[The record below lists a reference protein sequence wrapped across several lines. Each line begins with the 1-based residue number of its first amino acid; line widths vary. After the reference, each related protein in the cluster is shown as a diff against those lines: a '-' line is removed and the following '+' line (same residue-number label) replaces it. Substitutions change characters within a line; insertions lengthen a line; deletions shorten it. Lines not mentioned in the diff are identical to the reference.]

1 MRNSIKYLPLILKH
15 ILRRP
20 ARSALTLS
28 GVAMAMFLFYAVQA
42 MHEGVREATQNKA
55 LESTLIVYREN
66 RYCPFTSK
74 LPEDYGRRIASI
86 PGVESVVPMKVVVNN
101 CRASLDVVTFRGVPP
116 DEFEREYARRIQVI
130 AGSLEDWRKRGDG
143 ALVGDRLAER
153 RGLRVGDRISLGGI
167 VVNVSGII
175 TSTNPQDRNVA
186 YTNLPF
192 IQRAAGNS
200 IGEVTQFSV
209 RVSDPGQLEA
219 VSGAIDG
226 MFRDAQAPTRTWSE
240 KAFTAN
246 AASDLV
252 EIVGFARLLGWGAL
266 VAVFAL
272 VANAIFLSVQERVKE
287 HAVLRTLGFSDGL
300 IGRLIVAEGCVMGT
314 IGGVVGLFAAV
325 VLLKWGTYSF
335 SVEGVSINIDAGAST
350 IAMGLLLCVAIGVLA
365 SVLPAWHASRR
376 EIATCFRAV

>member
-1 MRNSIKYLPLILKH
+1 MKNITKYLPLILKH

-42 MHEGVREATQNKA
+42 MHEGVQQATQNKA

-86 PGVESVVPMKVVVNN
+86 AGVESVVPMKVVVNN

-116 DEFEREYARRIQVI
+116 EEFEQEFARRIEVVS
-130 AGSLEDWRKRGDG
+130 GSIEDWRKRGDG
-143 ALVGDRLAER
+143 ALVGQRLAER
-153 RGLRVGDRISLGGI
+153 RGLSVGDRISLGGI

-175 TSTNPQDRNVA
+175 TSTNPQDLNVA

-192 IQRAAGNS
+192 IQRTAGNS
-200 IGEVTQFSV
+200 LGEVTQFSV
-209 RVSDPGQLEA
+209 RVSDPAQLEA
-219 VSGAIDG
+219 VSGAIDD

-272 VANAIFLSVQERVKE
+272 VANAIFLSVQERIKE
-287 HAVLRTLGFSDGL
+287 HAVLRTLGFSNGL
-300 IGRLIVAEGCVMGT
+300 IGRLIVAEGCVLGT
-314 IGGVVGLFAAV
+314 IGGLLGLFAAV
-325 VLLKWGTYSF
+325 ALLKWGTYSF
-335 SVEGVSINIDAGAST
+335 SVEGVSISIDAGPAT
-350 IAMGLLLCVAIGVLA
+350 IAMGMVLCVAIGVLA
-365 SVLPAWHASRR
+365 SLLPAWHASRR